1 MIEEAR
7 RGLEGV
13 SAVRELRVLDAQTIP
28 FPDASFDTVVANHM
42 LYHVPDLPRA
52 LGEIA
57 RVLSPGGR
65 LIAATNGAAHLLE
78 LEQELRALG
87 VPEDALGANVM
98 APFSLENGREQLATR
113 FPEVTL
119 LRYSDGLRVSDTEAL
134 IAYAR
139 SLAPAGSLDPAR
151 IDRLRQGWRLQ
162 IEARGAIEIRKEV
175 GAFLAR
181 RPS

>member
-1 MIEEAR
+1 
-7 RGLEGV
+7 
-13 SAVRELRVLDAQTIP
+13 VL
-28 FPDASFDTVVANHM
+28 V
-42 LYHVPDLPRA
+42 
-52 LGEIA
+52 
-57 RVLSPGGR
+57 PGGC

-98 APFSLENGREQLATR
+98 APFSLESGGEQLDAF

-119 LRYSDGLRVSDTEAL
+119 QRYADGLRVTDTEAL

-139 SLAPAGSLDPAR
+139 SLAPAASLDPAR
-151 IDRLRQGWRLQ
+151 IDRLRRRWQLQ

-181 RPS
+181 QGT